1 VDSIAACGG
10 LFFEKEK
17 PWKRNK
23 KKSLEKKS
31 RKILGNDRNQLLTR
45 VRSPAGSLMEKK

>member
-17 PWKRNK
+17 PREK
-23 KKSLEKKS
+23 KQKSLCEKAQKFQEMTATS
-31 RKILGNDRNQLLTR
+31 C
-45 VRSPAGSLMEKK
+45 